1 MLSVKISKI
10 PEAGYGLFVQCTLL
24 LCDFGDNSELP
35 AFFHMQT
42 GKLLN
47 LGIHALLLLE
57 DKEFK
62 KILGET
68 FYLFLEAVVSG
79 GSTQQKV
86 IIIMILQM
94 T

>member
-1 MLSVKISKI
+1 
-10 PEAGYGLFVQCTLL
+10 
-24 LCDFGDNSELP
+24 
-35 AFFHMQT
+35 MQT

-62 KILGET
+62 KSLGEK

-86 IIIMILQM
+86 IIVMILQM